1 MRQTLRNLYFG
12 KDRSAKLFRYGLLAF
27 DIVSILFFV
36 VSSLMPDA
44 AWIYRV
50 DFLIALVIIADVAT
64 RIWIAER
71 PLQTSLSF
79 SVLLDVIVIFT
90 LLLPTLVES
99 FLFLRVMRALR
110 LLRTYRVLH
119 DLRREFAYFRR
130 NEDVVLAVLNLG
142 VFVFV
147 MTAVVYVLQ
156 KDINPQITNY
166 IDALY
171 FTVTALTTTGFGDV
185 VMRGTAGKL
194 LAVVIMVI
202 GVALFL
208 RMVQTIFRPNRV
220 HQTCSGCGLNR
231 HDADAVHC
239 KHCGKVMMIETE
251 GLD

>member
-1 MRQTLRNLYFG
+1 MRQKLRDLYFG
-12 KDRSAKLFRYGLLAF
+12 KTRAAKLFRYSLVTF

-36 VSSLMPDA
+36 VTSLLPDA
-44 AWIYRV
+44 SWIYVV
-50 DFLIALVIIADVAT
+50 DFCIAIVIVTDVAA
-64 RIWIAER
+64 RIWIAEQPMR
-71 PLQTSLSF
+71 TAF
-79 SVLLDVIVIFT
+79 DFMTIIDYIVILT
-90 LLLPTLVES
+90 LLLPSVLES
-99 FLFLRVMRALR
+99 FLFLRIMRALR
-110 LLRTYRVLH
+110 LLRTYRVLQ
-119 DLRREFAYFRR
+119 DLRGEHVYFRR
-130 NEDVVLAVLNLG
+130 NEDVILSVLNLG

-156 KDINPQITNY
+156 KDLNPQIANY

-185 VMRGTAGKL
+185 VMKGTAGKL

-220 HQTCSGCGLNR
+220 HVTCSGCGLNR

>member
-1 MRQTLRNLYFG
+1 MRQTLRDLYFG
-12 KDRSAKLFRYGLLAF
+12 KSRTAKLFRYALLTF

-36 VSSLMPDA
+36 VSSLLPDA
-44 AWIYRV
+44 QWIYLI
-50 DFLIALVIIADVAT
+50 DFAIAIVLIADVAT
-64 RIWIAER
+64 RVWISER
-71 PLQTSLSF
+71 PLRTSLEF
-79 SVLLDVIVIFT
+79 ATLIDVLVIFT
-90 LLLPTLVES
+90 LLLPTIVDS
-99 FLFLRVMRALR
+99 FLFLRVLRALR
-110 LLRTYRVLH
+110 LLRTYRVLR
-119 DLRREFAYFRR
+119 DLRGEFVYFRR
-130 NEDVVLAVLNLG
+130 NEDVVLSVLNLA

-156 KDINPQITNY
+156 KDINSQITNY

-185 VMRGTAGKL
+185 VMQGTAGKL

-220 HQTCSGCGLNR
+220 HVTCSGCGLNR

>member
-1 MRQTLRNLYFG
+1 MRQTLRDLYFG
-12 KDRSAKLFRYGLLAF
+12 KTRTAKLFRYALLAF
-27 DIVSILFFV
+27 DITSILFFV
-36 VSSLMPDA
+36 VTSLLPDA
-44 AWIYRV
+44 NWIYWV
-50 DFLIALVIIADVAT
+50 DGLIAVVIIADVST
-64 RIWIAER
+64 RVWISER
-71 PLQTSLSF
+71 PLRTSCEFATLIDI
-79 SVLLDVIVIFT
+79 LVIFT
-90 LLLPTLVES
+90 LLLPTIVES
-99 FLFLRVMRALR
+99 FLFLRVLRALR
-110 LLRTYRVLH
+110 LLRTYRVLQ
-119 DLRREFAYFRR
+119 DLRGEFDYFRR
-130 NEDVVLAVLNLG
+130 NEDVVLSVLNLG

-156 KDINPQITNY
+156 KDINSQITNY

-220 HQTCSGCGLNR
+220 HVTCSGCGLNR

>member
-1 MRQTLRNLYFG
+1 M
-12 KDRSAKLFRYGLLAF
+12 FRYGLMTF
-27 DIVSILFFV
+27 DILSILFFV
-36 VSSLMPDA
+36 VSSLLPDA
-44 AWIYRV
+44 TWIYWV
-50 DFLIALVIIADVAT
+50 DFLIALVIIADVSA
-64 RIWIAER
+64 RIYASEQ
-71 PLQTSLSF
+71 PLNLAFDFMTL
-79 SVLLDVIVIFT
+79 VDIIVILT

-99 FLFLRVMRALR
+99 LLFLRVLRALR
-110 LLRTYRVLH
+110 LLRTYRVLQ
-119 DLRREFAYFRR
+119 DLRSEFAYFRR
-130 NEDVVLAVLNLG
+130 NEDVILSVLNLG
-142 VFVFV
+142 VFVFI
-147 MTAVVYVLQ
+147 MTAVVFVLQ

-194 LAVVIMVI
+194 LAVVIMVV

-220 HQTCSGCGLNR
+220 QTTCSGCGLSR

>member
-1 MRQTLRNLYFG
+1 MRQKLRDLYFG
-12 KDRSAKLFRYGLLAF
+12 KARRAKLFRYALMGF
-27 DIVSILFFV
+27 DITSILFFI
-36 VSSLMPDA
+36 VSSLLDDA
-44 AWIYRV
+44 TWIYVV
-50 DFLIALVIIADVAT
+50 DFLIALVIIADVAA

-71 PLQTSLSF
+71 PMRTALEF
-79 SVLLDVIVIFT
+79 SNLIDYIVILT
-90 LLLPTLVES
+90 LLLPALLES
-99 FLFLRVMRALR
+99 FLFLRIVRALR
-110 LLRTYRVLH
+110 LLRTYRVLQ
-119 DLRREFAYFRR
+119 DLRGEHLYFRR
-130 NEDVVLAVLNLG
+130 NEDVILSVLNLG

-156 KDINPQITNY
+156 KEVNSQINNY

-185 VMRGTAGKL
+185 VMKGTIGKL

-220 HQTCSGCGLNR
+220 HATCSGCGLNR

-251 GLD
+251 GMD